1 MQLGIRL
8 HDTKKLPFEERIAN
22 VHELG
27 FVCGHL
33 APGKVITEFPTTDEA
48 LTPGLA
54 MYMKNVF
61 AKNNVDIAVLGCYLN
76 LANPNPEQ
84 LAKITHRYMAHIR
97 FASWLGCGVVGTET
111 GAPNETYTAV
121 PECHGEEALQTFI
134 TNLRPVVK
142 YAEEMGVVMAIEP
155 VWKHIVYN
163 PARARRVLDE
173 INSPNLQIILD
184 PVNLLDHCNYKD
196 QVAIVDE
203 AIDLLEQNKRKF
215 GTDNLEIIKGLAPE
229 ALEGLPAPTHA
240 FIGGSSGNLKEILE
254 VLLEQN
260 PRVRVVINAIAL
272 ETVAE
277 AMQCLKSMAF
287 TDVDIAQVSVAKGKK
302 LGSYE
307 MMMGQNPV
315 YIFSCTG
322 GETA

>member
-1 MQLGIRL
+1 MISRIRKIRPEPGMEEIMQLGIRL

-27 FVCGHL
+27 FACGHL

-111 GAPNETYTAV
+111 
-121 PECHGEEALQTFI
+121 
-134 TNLRPVVK
+134 
-142 YAEEMGVVMAIEP
+142 AEKMGVVMAIEP

-173 INSPNLQIILD
+173 IASPNLQIILD
-184 PVNLLDHCNYKD
+184 PVNLLDYCNYKD

-203 AIDLLEQNKRKF
+203 AIDVLGPDVAMVHLKDFIPEDGKLKSVGCGLGQMDYTSILKFMKERKPYIHATLEDTTPENNLQVKNF
-215 GTDNLEIIKGLAPE
+215 IQGLYDNL
-229 ALEGLPAPTHA
+229 
-240 FIGGSSGNLKEILE
+240 
-254 VLLEQN
+254 
-260 PRVRVVINAIAL
+260 
-272 ETVAE
+272 
-277 AMQCLKSMAF
+277 
-287 TDVDIAQVSVAKGKK
+287 
-302 LGSYE
+302 
-307 MMMGQNPV
+307 
-315 YIFSCTG
+315 
-322 GETA
+322 